1 MKIYKESY
9 KFFKTNTVGV
19 MINLGIFV
27 EGIFTSNILLF
38 YFLLI

>member
-27 EGIFTSNILLF
+27 FQMK
-38 YFLLI
+38 